1 MDFNLFG
8 NLNLTTAIQVHAVY
22 YDGWGFVDWNMCVC
36 VLAGGTTFQ
45 EDAAVTLVVK
55 VNVQVNE

>member
-1 MDFNLFG
+1 MQYIM
-8 NLNLTTAIQVHAVY
+8 TAGVLWTGTCV
-22 YDGWGFVDWNMCVC
+22 CVC